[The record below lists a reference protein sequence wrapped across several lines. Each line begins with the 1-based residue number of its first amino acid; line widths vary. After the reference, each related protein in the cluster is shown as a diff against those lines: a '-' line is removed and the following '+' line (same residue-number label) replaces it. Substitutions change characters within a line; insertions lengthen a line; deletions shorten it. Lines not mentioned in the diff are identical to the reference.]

1 MSEDYEP
8 SSARGRRWFVAALVA
23 MVSLAVA
30 AGVTLSRIR
39 DADAGT
45 GPGQALTDLTPSEPS
60 SAVAEEPTAS
70 APAEKLAT
78 RAPKEP
84 PAEQASPAST
94 EHGATGPAI
103 ARFAVASKPVC
114 PSGTDQVRYEG
125 QPVRLEWKV
134 TGADRTTL
142 AVDGPGVYATYG
154 TTDSAELA
162 FPCSGEPGG
171 EASHTYTLTAIGENG
186 TKSKTITV
194 KARIQETA
202 VTGDS

>member
-8 SSARGRRWFVAALVA
+8 SSGRGRRWFVAALVA

-30 AGVTLSRIR
+30 AGVTLSRTR

-45 GPGQALTDLTPSEPS
+45 GPDRALTDLTSSGPS
-60 SAVAEEPTAS
+60 SPAAEEPAPS
-70 APAEKLAT
+70 APTEKLAT

-84 PAEQASPAST
+84 PAAQASPAST
-94 EHGATGPAI
+94 ERGATGPAI
-103 ARFAVASKPVC
+103 AHFAVASKPVC
-114 PSGTDQVRYEG
+114 PSGTDQVQYEG

-134 TGADRTTL
+134 TGADKTTL
-142 AVDGPGVYATYG
+142 AVDGPGVYATYD

-162 FPCSGEPGG
+162 FPCSGEPGS

-202 VTGDS
+202 VTGNS